1 MCNSI
6 TTSACR
12 PHWDRRAA
20 DDLGSLHGPH
30 AHGDINP
37 QSGSLPIWTERGCA
51 RRVRRIPARPI
62 DAGAAA
68 GLRHSRAPENGK
80 SGHCAQCGSLDALVG
95 TRTMSHSNK
104 RPRRLVL
111 SKCGRLIA
119 GLGLV
124 WLAALTGGCV
134 RWSEQSDRDWK
145 QYNPEW
151 KSPTPPDPRPQWGW
165 PAWP

>member
-1 MCNSI
+1 MDG
-6 TTSACR
+6 A
-12 PHWDRRAA
+12 RA
-20 DDLGSLHGPH
+20 P
-30 AHGDINP
+30 P
-37 QSGSLPIWTERGCA
+37 QPQQHEQL

-62 DAGAAA
+62 DGGAAA

-80 SGHCAQCGSLDALVG
+80 SGHCPQSRSLETLVG
-95 TRTMSHSNK
+95 IHTMSHSNK
-104 RPRRLVL
+104 RQRRLVL
-111 SKCGRLIA
+111 AKRGRLIT

-124 WLAALTGGCV
+124 WLAALAGGCV

-151 KSPTPPDPRPQWGW
+151 KSPTPPDPRPQWGL